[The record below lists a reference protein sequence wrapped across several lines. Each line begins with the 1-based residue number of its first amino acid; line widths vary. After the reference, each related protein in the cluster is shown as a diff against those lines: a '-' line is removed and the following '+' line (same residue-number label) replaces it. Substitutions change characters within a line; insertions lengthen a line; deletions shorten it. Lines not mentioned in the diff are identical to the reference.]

1 MIDENDDAADPS
13 SEANRSQAAAA
24 FNIGAEPAP
33 ENIRAELVSGGNTE
47 KFIATVPSL
56 TVRRDH
62 AGCAI
67 TDDMPVYP
75 YTRSALQ

>member
-1 MIDENDDAADPS
+1 V
-13 SEANRSQAAAA
+13 AA

-33 ENIRAELVSGGNTE
+33 ENIRAEFISGASTE
-47 KFIATVPSL
+47 KFIATVSSL